1 MTCLMV
7 FLFLESLN
15 QAANA
20 AIAANVGAGRLLL
33 ASQQLRECREA
44 NNPYKNSWMPGL
56 APANLQ
62 WAPDP
67 CAEQEEALQNL
78 MKQGA
83 AEGNQVATQQLGGA
97 PAPQLAESTDP
108 TPNTDPAIPMNEYVV
123 PTQGAQNQWSPIV
136 PEDVMDMILDN
147 YPEDAEPPE
156 EMMLDEILEH
166 MLYYIMWCPWG
177 QPGTKNAKWKLI
189 YKPINSQ
196 WVGNWTPR

>member
-7 FLFLESLN
+7 YLFVELLN

-20 AIAANVGAGRLLL
+20 AIASNVAAGRLLL
-33 ASQQLRECREA
+33 ASQQLQECREA
-44 NNPYKNSWMPGL
+44 NNPYKNSWIPGL

-97 PAPQLAESTDP
+97 PAPQLAVAMDP
-108 TPNTDPAIPMNEYVV
+108 VPNTDPSIPMNEFVTPV
-123 PTQGAQNQWSPIV
+123 PGAQNQWSPLVPDDVLEMIV
-136 PEDVMDMILDN
+136 DN
-147 YPEDAEPPE
+147 YPEGEEPE
-156 EMMLDEILEH
+156 EMMLDQILDG
-166 MLYYIMWCPWG
+166 MLKYQMWCPWG
-177 QPGTKNAKWKLI
+177 EPGRKNARWKFI
-189 YKPINSQ
+189 YKPINSR
-196 WVGNWTPR
+196 WVGNWTPK